1 MDVFALRNQLIRD
14 YATYIESFVNIRDDR
29 IRAYVD
35 HELDEGLLWR
45 PEGDEEPLR
54 ATNDELTLSR
64 FWVPDSGKSL
74 ESGRP
79 SVGEPSF
86 PLPCRTQD
94 AASSILPAL
103 ANRCIIQEVYR
114 KLEAASRLQPP
125 RPSILPHNRGRPA
138 CSPER
143 DADAPAR
150 VRRGHRRPGRP
161 GEEGVTDVPLV
172 SGLSHRARVPTHP
185 WAPALGLGC
194 AGSRRGQSVPHRG
207 HHAAGPVPGS

>member
-45 PEGDEEPLR
+45 PEGDEGPLR

-94 AASSILPAL
+94 AAPSILPAL

-114 KLEAASRLQPP
+114 KLEGASRLQPP

-172 SGLSHRARVPTHP
+172 SGLSRRARIPAHSRAPAMGPGGAGSHRGLPVPLHRHRA
-185 WAPALGLGC
+185 
-194 AGSRRGQSVPHRG
+194 AGSIPQS
-207 HHAAGPVPGS
+207 